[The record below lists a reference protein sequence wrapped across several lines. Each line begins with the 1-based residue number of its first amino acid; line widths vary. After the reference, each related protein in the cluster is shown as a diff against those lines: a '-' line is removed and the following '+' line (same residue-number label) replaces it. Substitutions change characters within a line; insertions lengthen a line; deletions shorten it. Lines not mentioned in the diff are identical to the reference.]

1 MSKRFKTNTL
11 YYIVKY
17 LKSYI
22 MNEPSD
28 EQLFVINQLK
38 TQKNVI
44 VDAIAGSGK
53 STTILSVAKAFIG
66 INILQMTYNSMLR
79 LEIKEKTK
87 VLQIENIEVH
97 TFHSLAK
104 KYYMLSAHTD
114 TAIRYIL
121 FNNTKPR
128 IDIPLFQLIVLDETQ
143 DMSFL
148 YFQFM
153 LKFSKDM
160 GSNFQLLILGDYKQG
175 LYEFKGAD
183 TRFLTMSDKIWELH
197 PQLINKEFVRCTLKM
212 SYRITKQMASF
223 VNHVMLGEERM
234 FSCKDGE
241 QVFYYRQSRRNTEI
255 FVIAQIKKLLGM
267 GAKPSDF
274 FVLCAS
280 VKGQNSYIRKMENAL
295 VENDIPC
302 HVPMLETENVDEKV
316 IEGKVVFSTFH
327 SVKGRQR
334 KYVFVV
340 GFDNSYY
347 FKAKNASKEICP
359 NTLYVGST
367 RATDSLYLLEK
378 NDFDTDRPLEFLKMN
393 HHEMKMQPY
402 ISFKG
407 TPQSL
412 FYERNLETE
421 QKTLVPRFNIT
432 PTSLITFVPE
442 NVIEEISPL
451 LDRIFI
457 RQTGE
462 PLETDEIELPTVF
475 KTRKGFY
482 EDVSDIN
489 GIAIPC
495 IYYHHIQKRWD
506 APNQEPNIL
515 KKMVENNMSDSK
527 DYEHKYLKEII
538 QNMPEKCTKIS
549 DYLYAS
555 NIYIATQE
563 RLYFKLK
570 QIEPDEYTWL
580 NRENV
585 IKCLKRIDTHVLTEC
600 RHKIPIFEKVLIDNT
615 MDKEHEDIDA
625 ILAPYFSAK
634 TVFRFSARVDLV
646 TENTL
651 WELKCTS
658 KITIDHLLQVV
669 IYAWLWK
676 ILVAD
681 DRNIRILNIKTGE
694 VLQLN
699 ATMDELTLIV
709 VALLQGK
716 YCPPVVK
723 TDEEFVRDC
732 RNMFS

>member
-1 MSKRFKTNTL
+1 
-11 YYIVKY
+11 
-17 LKSYI
+17 

-28 EQLFVINQLK
+28 EQLVVIKHLQ

-53 STTILSVAKAFIG
+53 STTILSVAKAFVG
-66 INILQMTYNSMLR
+66 IQILQMTYNSALR
-79 LEIKEKTK
+79 LEIKDTIGSLK
-87 VLQIENIEVH
+87 IENIEVH

-121 FNNTKPR
+121 FNNIKPR
-128 IDIPLFQLIVLDETQ
+128 ISIPTFKMIVLDETQ

-160 GSNFQLLILGDYKQG
+160 GTPFQLLILGDYKQG

-183 TRFLTMSDKIWELH
+183 TRFLTLGNQIWNLH
-197 PQLINKEFVRCTLKM
+197 PQLIHKEFVRCTLKM
-212 SYRITKQMASF
+212 SYRITRQMANF
-223 VNHVMLGEERM
+223 VNDAMLGETRM

-241 QVFYYRQSRRNTEI
+241 PVYYYRHSSRNAEY
-255 FVIAQIKKLLGM
+255 FVIAQIKKLLET

-280 VKGQNSYIRKMENAL
+280 VKGQNSYIRRMENAL
-295 VENDIPC
+295 VEHNIPC

-316 IEGKVVFSTFH
+316 IDGKVVFSTFH

-334 KYVFVV
+334 RYVFIV

-347 FKAKNASKEICP
+347 YKAKTASREICP
-359 NTLYVGST
+359 NTLYVGAT
-367 RATDSLYLLEK
+367 RATDCLYVLEK
-378 NDFDTDRPLEFLKMN
+378 NDFATDRPLEFLKMT
-393 HHEMKMQPY
+393 HHEMKTQPY

-407 TPQSL
+407 TPQSV
-412 FYERNLETE
+412 FYKKTPENE
-421 QKTLVPRFNIT
+421 QKQLIPRFNTT
-432 PTSLITFVPE
+432 PTNLITFIPE

-462 PLETDEIELPTVF
+462 PTEEDEIELPTVF
-475 KTRKGFY
+475 KTRNGFY

-495 IYYHHIQKRWD
+495 IYYHHIQKRWKTAD
-506 APNQEPNIL
+506 SSPNIL
-515 KKMVENNMSDSK
+515 KTMIENNMSDSK
-527 DYEHKYLKEII
+527 DKEHLYLKNII
-538 QNMPEKCTKIS
+538 QHMPETCVRIS
-549 DYLYAS
+549 DFLYAS

-580 NRENV
+580 TRENV
-585 IKCLKRIDTHVLTEC
+585 IKCIKRLDTHVLSDC
-600 RHKIPIFEKVLIDNT
+600 ARKIPVFEKVLIDYS

-625 ILAPYFSAK
+625 ILKPFFDK
-634 TVFRFSARVDLV
+634 ETIFRFSARLDLV
-646 TENTL
+646 SENTV

-669 IYAWLWK
+669 VYAWLWK

-681 DRNIRILNIKTGE
+681 ERRIRILNIKTGE
-694 VLQLN
+694 LLELC
-699 ATMDELTLIV
+699 ASLDELTFIV
-709 VALLQGK
+709 VALLKGK
-716 YCPPVVK
+716 YCDPIVK

-732 RNMFS
+732 QNMFV

>member
-1 MSKRFKTNTL
+1 
-11 YYIVKY
+11 
-17 LKSYI
+17 
-22 MNEPSD
+22 
-28 EQLFVINQLK
+28 
-38 TQKNVI
+38 
-44 VDAIAGSGK
+44 
-53 STTILSVAKAFIG
+53 
-66 INILQMTYNSMLR
+66 
-79 LEIKEKTK
+79 
-87 VLQIENIEVH
+87 
-97 TFHSLAK
+97 
-104 KYYMLSAHTD
+104 
-114 TAIRYIL
+114 
-121 FNNTKPR
+121 
-128 IDIPLFQLIVLDETQ
+128 
-143 DMSFL
+143 
-148 YFQFM
+148 
-153 LKFSKDM
+153 
-160 GSNFQLLILGDYKQG
+160 
-175 LYEFKGAD
+175 
-183 TRFLTMSDKIWELH
+183 
-197 PQLINKEFVRCTLKM
+197 
-212 SYRITKQMASF
+212 
-223 VNHVMLGEERM
+223 
-234 FSCKDGE
+234 
-241 QVFYYRQSRRNTEI
+241 
-255 FVIAQIKKLLGM
+255 
-267 GAKPSDF
+267 
-274 FVLCAS
+274 
-280 VKGQNSYIRKMENAL
+280 
-295 VENDIPC
+295 
-302 HVPMLETENVDEKV
+302 
-316 IEGKVVFSTFH
+316 VFSTFH

-334 KYVFVV
+334 KYVFIV

-378 NDFDTDRPLEFLKMN
+378 NDFDTDRPLEFLKMK

-421 QKTLVPRFNIT
+421 QKTLIPRFNIT

-451 LDRIFI
+451 LDRIFV

-475 KTRKGFY
+475 KTRQGFY

-495 IYYHHIQKRWD
+495 IYYHHIQKRWRTPD
-506 APNQEPNIL
+506 QEPNIL

-585 IKCLKRIDTHVLTEC
+585 IKCLKRLDTHVLTEC
-600 RHKIPIFEKVLIDNT
+600 KQKIPVFEKVLIDNT

-625 ILAPYFSAK
+625 ILAPHFNGG
-634 TVFRFSARVDLV
+634 TIFRFSARVDLV
-646 TENTL
+646 TEDTL

-681 DRNIRILNIKTGE
+681 YRNIRILNIKTGE
-694 VLQLN
+694 VLQLE

-709 VALLQGK
+709 VSLLQGK

-723 TDEEFVRDC
+723 TDEEFVQDC

>member
-1 MSKRFKTNTL
+1 
-11 YYIVKY
+11 
-17 LKSYI
+17 

-121 FNNTKPR
+121 FNNINPR
-128 IDIPLFQLIVLDETQ
+128 IEIPLFQLIVLDETQ

-153 LKFSKDM
+153 IKFSKDM
-160 GSNFQLLILGDYKQG
+160 GGNFQLLILGDYKQG

-255 FVIAQIKKLLGM
+255 FVIAQIKKLLGL

-280 VKGQNSYIRKMENAL
+280 VKGQNSNIRKMENAL
-295 VENDIPC
+295 VENGIPC

-334 KYVFVV
+334 KYVFIV

-421 QKTLVPRFNIT
+421 QKILVPRFNIT

-451 LDRIFI
+451 LDRIFV
-457 RQTGE
+457 RLSGE

-475 KTRKGFY
+475 KTRQGFY

-495 IYYHHIQKRWD
+495 IYYHHIQKRWKTTGC
-506 APNQEPNIL
+506 EPNIL

-527 DYEHKYLKEII
+527 DFEHKYLKDII

-580 NRENV
+580 TRENV
-585 IKCLKRIDTHVLTEC
+585 IKCLKRLDAHVLTEC
-600 RHKIPIFEKVLIDNT
+600 RHKIPIFEKVLIDYS

-625 ILAPYFSAK
+625 ILAPHFNNG
-634 TVFRFSARVDLV
+634 TIFRFSARVDLV

-658 KITIDHLLQVV
+658 KITIDNLLQVV

-694 VLQLN
+694 LLQLE

-716 YCPPVVK
+716 YCAPVVK
-723 TDEEFVRDC
+723 TDEEFVQDC
-732 RNMFS
+732 RNMFL

>member
-1 MSKRFKTNTL
+1 MD
-11 YYIVKY
+11 
-17 LKSYI
+17 
-22 MNEPSD
+22 EPSE
-28 EQLFVINQLK
+28 EQQIVIKHLQ

-53 STTILSVAKAFIG
+53 STTILSVAKAFVG
-66 INILQMTYNSMLR
+66 IQILQMTYNSALR
-79 LEIKEKTK
+79 LEIKDKIGSLK
-87 VLQIENIEVH
+87 IENIEVH

-104 KYYMLSAHTD
+104 KYYLLSAHTD

-121 FNNTKPR
+121 FNQIKPR
-128 IDIPLFQLIVLDETQ
+128 IQIPTFKMIVLDETQ

-153 LKFSKDM
+153 LKFSIDM
-160 GSNFQLLILGDYKQG
+160 GSCFQLLILGDYKQG

-183 TRFLTMSDKIWELH
+183 TRFLTLADQVWNLH
-197 PQLINKEFVRCTLKM
+197 PQLIHKEFVRCTLKM
-212 SYRITKQMASF
+212 SYRITRQMANF
-223 VNHVMLGEERM
+223 VNDVMLGETRM

-241 QVFYYRQSRRNTEI
+241 PVYYYRHSSRNAEY
-255 FVIAQIKKLLGM
+255 FVIAQIKKLLET
-267 GAKPSDF
+267 GAKPSEF

-295 VENDIPC
+295 VEHNIPC

-334 KYVFVV
+334 RYVFIV

-347 FKAKNASKEICP
+347 YKAKTASREICP
-359 NTLYVGST
+359 NTLYVGAT
-367 RATDSLYLLEK
+367 RATDCLYVLEK
-378 NDFDTDRPLEFLKMN
+378 NDFATDRPLEFLKMT
-393 HHEMKMQPY
+393 HHEMRMHPY

-407 TPQSL
+407 TPQSV
-412 FYERNLETE
+412 FYKKTAENE
-421 QKTLVPRFNIT
+421 QKQLIPRFNIT
-432 PTSLITFVPE
+432 PTNLITFIPE
-442 NVIEEISPL
+442 YVIEEISPL

-462 PLETDEIELPTVF
+462 PTEEDEIELPTVF
-475 KTRKGFY
+475 KTRNGFY

-495 IYYHHIQKRWD
+495 IYYHHIQKRWKTTD
-506 APNQEPNIL
+506 SSPNIL
-515 KKMVENNMSDSK
+515 KTMIENNMSDSK
-527 DYEHKYLKEII
+527 DKEHLYLKDII
-538 QNMPEKCTKIS
+538 QHMPETCVCIS

-570 QIEPDEYTWL
+570 QIEPDEYIWL
-580 NRENV
+580 ARDNV
-585 IKCLKRIDTHVLTEC
+585 IKCIKRLDTHVLADCT
-600 RHKIPIFEKVLIDNT
+600 RKIPVFEKVLIDYS

-625 ILAPYFSAK
+625 ILNPFFDK
-634 TVFRFSARVDLV
+634 ETIFRFSARLDLV
-646 TENTL
+646 SENTV

-669 IYAWLWK
+669 VYAWLWK

-681 DRNIRILNIKTGE
+681 DRRIRILNIKTGE
-694 VLQLN
+694 LLELS
-699 ATMDELTLIV
+699 ASLDELTLIV
-709 VALLQGK
+709 VALLKGK
-716 YCPPVVK
+716 YCDPVVK
-723 TDEEFVRDC
+723 TDAEFVQDC
-732 RNMFS
+732 QNMFSQNHSI

>member
-1 MSKRFKTNTL
+1 
-11 YYIVKY
+11 
-17 LKSYI
+17 

-38 TQKNVI
+38 TQKNVV

-121 FNNTKPR
+121 FNNIKPR
-128 IDIPLFQLIVLDETQ
+128 IEIPIFQLIVLDETQ

-160 GSNFQLLILGDYKQG
+160 GGNFQLLILGDYKQG

-183 TRFLTMSDKIWELH
+183 TRFLTMGDQIWELH
-197 PQLINKEFVRCTLKM
+197 PQLISKDFVRCTLKM

-223 VNHVMLGEERM
+223 VNNVMLGEERM

-359 NTLYVGST
+359 NTLYVGTT

-451 LDRIFI
+451 LDRIFV
-457 RQTGE
+457 RLSGE

-475 KTRKGFY
+475 KTRQGFY

-495 IYYHHIQKRWD
+495 IYYHHIQKKWKT
-506 APNQEPNIL
+506 PGQEPNIL

-527 DYEHKYLKEII
+527 DYEHIYLKEII
-538 QNMPEKCTKIS
+538 QNMPEKCVKIS
-549 DYLYAS
+549 DYLYES

-580 NRENV
+580 TKENV
-585 IKCLKRIDTHVLTEC
+585 IKCLKRLDAHVLTEC
-600 RHKIPIFEKVLIDNT
+600 RHKIPIFEKVLIDYS

-625 ILAPYFSAK
+625 ILAPHFNNK
-634 TVFRFSARVDLV
+634 TIFRFSARVDLV

-676 ILVAD
+676 ILIAD

-694 VLQLN
+694 LLQLE

-709 VALLQGK
+709 VDLLQGK
-716 YCPPVVK
+716 YCPPVIK
-723 TDEEFVRDC
+723 TDEEFIQDC
-732 RNMFS
+732 RNMFT

>member
-1 MSKRFKTNTL
+1 
-11 YYIVKY
+11 
-17 LKSYI
+17 

-28 EQLFVINQLK
+28 EQLYVINQLK

-121 FNNTKPR
+121 FNNIKPR

-160 GSNFQLLILGDYKQG
+160 GGNFQLLILGDYKQG

-241 QVFYYRQSRRNTEI
+241 PVYYYRQARIYAEK
-255 FVIAQIKKLLGM
+255 FVIAQIKKLLEM

-280 VKGQNSYIRKMENAL
+280 VKGQNSHIRKMENAL
-295 VENDIPC
+295 VENNIPC

-334 KYVFVV
+334 KYVFIV

-402 ISFKG
+402 IVFKG

-412 FYERNLETE
+412 FYERNLEKE
-421 QKTLVPRFNIT
+421 QKTLIPRFNIT

-451 LDRIFI
+451 LDRIFV
-457 RQTGE
+457 RLSGE
-462 PLETDEIELPTVF
+462 PVETDEIELPTVF
-475 KTRKGFY
+475 KTRQGFY

-495 IYYHHIQKRWD
+495 IYYHHIQKRWKT
-506 APNQEPNIL
+506 PIQEPNIL

-527 DYEHKYLKEII
+527 DREHQYLKDII
-538 QNMPEKCTKIS
+538 QNMPETCTKIS

-585 IKCLKRIDTHVLTEC
+585 IKCLKRLDTHILPEC
-600 RHKIPIFEKVLIDNT
+600 RHKIPVFEKVLIDNT
-615 MDKEHEDIDA
+615 MDKEHEHIDA
-625 ILAPYFSAK
+625 VLLPYFNGK

-669 IYAWLWK
+669 VYAWLWK

-694 VLQLN
+694 ILQLE

-723 TDEEFVRDC
+723 TDEEFVQDC

>member
-1 MSKRFKTNTL
+1 
-11 YYIVKY
+11 
-17 LKSYI
+17 
-22 MNEPSD
+22 
-28 EQLFVINQLK
+28 
-38 TQKNVI
+38 
-44 VDAIAGSGK
+44 
-53 STTILSVAKAFIG
+53 
-66 INILQMTYNSMLR
+66 
-79 LEIKEKTK
+79 
-87 VLQIENIEVH
+87 
-97 TFHSLAK
+97 
-104 KYYMLSAHTD
+104 MLSAHTD

-121 FNNTKPR
+121 FNNIKPR
-128 IDIPLFQLIVLDETQ
+128 IEIPIFQLIVLDETQ

-148 YFQFM
+148 YYQFM

-160 GSNFQLLILGDYKQG
+160 GTNFQLLILGDYKQG

-183 TRFLTMSDKIWELH
+183 TRFLTMADQIWELH

-223 VNHVMLGEERM
+223 INQVMLGEERM

-334 KYVFVV
+334 KYVFIV

-359 NTLYVGST
+359 NTLYVGTS

-393 HHEMKMQPY
+393 HHQMKMQPY

-421 QKTLVPRFNIT
+421 QKTLIPRFNIT

-451 LDRIFI
+451 LDRIFV
-457 RQTGE
+457 RLSGE

-475 KTRKGFY
+475 KTRQGFY

-495 IYYHHIQKRWD
+495 IYYHHIQKKWRTPD
-506 APNQEPNIL
+506 QEPNIL

-580 NRENV
+580 SKENV
-585 IKCLKRIDTHVLTEC
+585 IKCLKRLDTHVLTEC
-600 RHKIPIFEKVLIDNT
+600 KQKIPVFEKVLIDNT
-615 MDKEHEDIDA
+615 MDKEHEDIDS
-625 ILAPYFSAK
+625 ILAPHFPNG
-634 TVFRFSARVDLV
+634 TIFRFSARVDLV

-694 VLQLN
+694 LLQLE

-723 TDEEFVRDC
+723 TDEEFVQDC

>member
-1 MSKRFKTNTL
+1 
-11 YYIVKY
+11 
-17 LKSYI
+17 

-66 INILQMTYNSMLR
+66 CNILQMTYNSMLR

-87 VLQIENIEVH
+87 VLSIENIEVH

-104 KYYMLSAHTD
+104 KYYLLSAHTD

-121 FNNTKPR
+121 FNNIKPR
-128 IDIPLFQLIVLDETQ
+128 IAIPLFQLIVLDETQ

-148 YFQFM
+148 YFQLM

-160 GSNFQLLILGDYKQG
+160 GGNFQLLILGDYKQG

-183 TRFLTMSDKIWELH
+183 TRFLTMSDKIWQPH
-197 PQLINKEFVRCTLKM
+197 PQLISKDFVRCTLKM

-223 VNHVMLGEERM
+223 VNNVMLGEERM

-241 QVFYYRQSRRNTEI
+241 KVFYYRQTRRNTEI
-255 FVIAQIKKLLGM
+255 FVIAQIKKLLET

-280 VKGQNSYIRKMENAL
+280 VKGHNSYIRKMENAL

-316 IEGKVVFSTFH
+316 IDGKVVFSTFH

-334 KYVFVV
+334 KYVFIV

-347 FKAKNASKEICP
+347 YKAKNASREICP
-359 NTLYVGST
+359 NTLYVGAT

-378 NDFDTDRPLEFLKMN
+378 NDFDVDRPLEFLKMN

-412 FYERNLETE
+412 FYERNFEKEIKSPMKL
-421 QKTLVPRFNIT
+421 FNIT

-451 LDRIFI
+451 LDRIFV
-457 RQTGE
+457 RLSGE
-462 PLETDEIELPTVF
+462 LNEVDEIELPAVF
-475 KTRKGFY
+475 KTRQGFY

-495 IYYHHIQKRWD
+495 IYYHHIQKRWKSL
-506 APNQEPNIL
+506 NREPNIL
-515 KKMVENNMSDSK
+515 KKMIINNMSDSK
-527 DYEHKYLKEII
+527 DYEHKYLKDII

-570 QIEPDEYTWL
+570 QIQHDEYTWL

-585 IKCLKRIDTHVLTEC
+585 IKCLNRLDNHIIPEC
-600 RHKIPIFEKVLIDNT
+600 NKKIPIFEKTLIDYS
-615 MDKEHEDIDA
+615 MEKEHEDIDS
-625 ILAPYFSAK
+625 ILAPHFNDG

-646 TENTL
+646 TEKTL

-681 DRNIRILNIKTGE
+681 DRNIRILNVKTGE
-694 VLQLN
+694 LLQLE
-699 ATMDELTLIV
+699 ATMEELTLIV
-709 VALLQGK
+709 ISLLKGK
-716 YCPPVVK
+716 YCEPVVK
-723 TDEEFVRDC
+723 TDEEFISDC
-732 RNMFS
+732 CDLFKPAKI

>member
-1 MSKRFKTNTL
+1 
-11 YYIVKY
+11 
-17 LKSYI
+17 
-22 MNEPSD
+22 
-28 EQLFVINQLK
+28 LK

-148 YFQFM
+148 YYQFM

-160 GSNFQLLILGDYKQG
+160 GGNFQLLILGDYKQG

-183 TRFLTMSDKIWELH
+183 TRFLTMGDQIWELH
-197 PQLINKEFVRCTLKM
+197 PQLINNEFVRCTLKM

-223 VNHVMLGEERM
+223 VNNVMLGEERM

-334 KYVFVV
+334 KYVFIV

-495 IYYHHIQKRWD
+495 IYYHHIQKRWKN
-506 APNQEPNIL
+506 AGHEPNIL

-585 IKCLKRIDTHVLTEC
+585 IKCLKRLDTHVLTEC
-600 RHKIPIFEKVLIDNT
+600 RNKIPVFEKTLIDNT

-625 ILAPYFSAK
+625 ILAPYFNGQ
-634 TVFRFSARVDLV
+634 TIFRFSARVDLV

-681 DRNIRILNIKTGE
+681 DRNVRILNIKTGE

-723 TDEEFVRDC
+723 TDEEFVQDC

>member
-1 MSKRFKTNTL
+1 
-11 YYIVKY
+11 
-17 LKSYI
+17 

-160 GSNFQLLILGDYKQG
+160 GGNFQLLILGDYKQG

-183 TRFLTMSDKIWELH
+183 TRFLTMGDQIWELH

-223 VNHVMLGEERM
+223 VNNVMLGEERM
-234 FSCKDGE
+234 FSCKNGE

-334 KYVFVV
+334 KYVFIV

-402 ISFKG
+402 IAFKG

-421 QKTLVPRFNIT
+421 QKTLITRFNIT

-451 LDRIFI
+451 LDRIFV

-475 KTRKGFY
+475 KTRQGFY

-495 IYYHHIQKRWD
+495 IYYHHIQKRWNN
-506 APNQEPNIL
+506 AGNEPNIL

-527 DYEHKYLKEII
+527 DHEHKYLKEII

-580 NRENV
+580 TRENV
-585 IKCLKRIDTHVLTEC
+585 IKCLKRLDTHVLPEC

-615 MDKEHEDIDA
+615 MDKEHADIDS
-625 ILAPYFSAK
+625 ILAPYFNSQ
-634 TVFRFSARVDLV
+634 TIFRFSARVDLV
-646 TENTL
+646 SENTL

-658 KITIDHLLQVV
+658 KITIEHLLQVV

-681 DRNIRILNIKTGE
+681 DRNVRILNIKTGE
-694 VLQLN
+694 LLQLN
-699 ATMDELTLIV
+699 ATMEELTLIV
-709 VALLQGK
+709 VSLLQGK
-716 YCPPVVK
+716 YCPPVIK
-723 TDEEFVRDC
+723 TDEEFVQDC
-732 RNMFS
+732 CNMFS

>member
-1 MSKRFKTNTL
+1 MD
-11 YYIVKY
+11 
-17 LKSYI
+17 
-22 MNEPSD
+22 EPSE
-28 EQLFVINQLK
+28 EQQIVIKHLQ

-53 STTILSVAKAFIG
+53 STTILSVAKAFVG
-66 INILQMTYNSMLR
+66 IQILQMTYNSALR
-79 LEIKEKTK
+79 LEIKDKIGSLK
-87 VLQIENIEVH
+87 IENIEVH

-104 KYYMLSAHTD
+104 KYYLLSAHTD

-121 FNNTKPR
+121 FNQIKPR
-128 IDIPLFQLIVLDETQ
+128 IQIPTFKMIVLDETQ

-153 LKFSKDM
+153 LKFSIDM
-160 GSNFQLLILGDYKQG
+160 GSCFQLLILGDYKQG

-183 TRFLTMSDKIWELH
+183 TRFLTLADQVWNLH
-197 PQLINKEFVRCTLKM
+197 PQLIHKEFVRCTLKM
-212 SYRITKQMASF
+212 SYRITRQMANF
-223 VNHVMLGEERM
+223 VNDVMLGETRM

-241 QVFYYRQSRRNTEI
+241 PVYYYRHSSRNAEY
-255 FVIAQIKKLLGM
+255 FVIAQIKKLLET

-295 VENDIPC
+295 VEHNIPC

-334 KYVFVV
+334 RYVFIV

-347 FKAKNASKEICP
+347 YKAKTASREICP
-359 NTLYVGST
+359 NTLYVGAT
-367 RATDSLYLLEK
+367 RATDCLYVLEK
-378 NDFDTDRPLEFLKMN
+378 NDFATDRPLEFLKMT
-393 HHEMKMQPY
+393 HHEMRMHPY

-407 TPQSL
+407 TPQSV
-412 FYERNLETE
+412 FYKKTAENE
-421 QKTLVPRFNIT
+421 QKQLIPRFNIT
-432 PTSLITFVPE
+432 PTNLITFIPE
-442 NVIEEISPL
+442 YVIEEISPL

-462 PLETDEIELPTVF
+462 PTEEDEIELPTVF
-475 KTRKGFY
+475 KTRNGFY

-495 IYYHHIQKRWD
+495 IYYHHIQKRWKTTD
-506 APNQEPNIL
+506 SSPNIL
-515 KKMVENNMSDSK
+515 KTMIENNMSDSK
-527 DYEHKYLKEII
+527 DKEHLYLKDII
-538 QNMPEKCTKIS
+538 QHMPETCIRIS

-580 NRENV
+580 ARDNV
-585 IKCLKRIDTHVLTEC
+585 IKCIKRLDTHVLADCT
-600 RHKIPIFEKVLIDNT
+600 RKIPVFEKVLIDYS

-625 ILAPYFSAK
+625 ILNPFFDK
-634 TVFRFSARVDLV
+634 ETIFRFSARLDLV
-646 TENTL
+646 SENTV

-669 IYAWLWK
+669 VYAWLWK

-681 DRNIRILNIKTGE
+681 DRRIRILNIKTGE
-694 VLQLN
+694 LLELS
-699 ATMDELTLIV
+699 ASLDELTLIV
-709 VALLQGK
+709 VALLKGK
-716 YCPPVVK
+716 YCDPVVK
-723 TDEEFVRDC
+723 TDAEFVQDC
-732 RNMFS
+732 QNMFSQNHSI

>member
-1 MSKRFKTNTL
+1 
-11 YYIVKY
+11 
-17 LKSYI
+17 

-28 EQLFVINQLK
+28 EQLSVINQLK
-38 TQKNVI
+38 TNKNVI

-121 FNNTKPR
+121 FNNTTPR

-160 GSNFQLLILGDYKQG
+160 GGNFQLLILGDYKQG

-183 TRFLTMSDKIWELH
+183 TRFLTMGDQIWELH
-197 PQLINKEFVRCTLKM
+197 PQLVDKEFARCTLKM

-223 VNHVMLGEERM
+223 VNNVMLGEERM
-234 FSCKDGE
+234 SSCKDGE

-334 KYVFVV
+334 KYVFIV

-378 NDFDTDRPLEFLKMN
+378 NDFDTDRPLEFLKMK

-412 FYERNLETE
+412 FYERNVETE
-421 QKTLVPRFNIT
+421 QKTLIPRFNIT

-475 KTRKGFY
+475 KTRQGFY

-495 IYYHHIQKRWD
+495 IYYHHIQKRWKT
-506 APNQEPNIL
+506 PGQEPNIL

-580 NRENV
+580 NRDKV
-585 IKCLKRIDTHVLTEC
+585 IKCLKRLDTHVLNEC
-600 RHKIPIFEKVLIDNT
+600 RHKIPIFEKVLINNT
-615 MDKEHEDIDA
+615 MDKEHEGIDA
-625 ILAPYFSAK
+625 ILAPYFNGK

-699 ATMDELTLIV
+699 ATMEELTLIV
-709 VALLQGK
+709 VSLLQGK

-723 TDEEFVRDC
+723 TDEAFVQDC

>member
-1 MSKRFKTNTL
+1 
-11 YYIVKY
+11 
-17 LKSYI
+17 

-66 INILQMTYNSMLR
+66 LNILQMTYNSMLR

-121 FNNTKPR
+121 FNNIKPR
-128 IDIPLFQLIVLDETQ
+128 IEIPIFQLIVLDETQ

-148 YFQFM
+148 YYQFM

-160 GSNFQLLILGDYKQG
+160 GTNFQLLILGDYKQG

-183 TRFLTMSDKIWELH
+183 TRFLTMADQIWELH

-223 VNHVMLGEERM
+223 INQVMLGEERM

-334 KYVFVV
+334 KYVFIV

-359 NTLYVGST
+359 NTLYVGTS

-393 HHEMKMQPY
+393 HHQMKMQPY

-421 QKTLVPRFNIT
+421 QKTLIPRFNIT

-451 LDRIFI
+451 LDRIFV
-457 RQTGE
+457 RLSGE

-475 KTRKGFY
+475 KTRQGFY

-495 IYYHHIQKRWD
+495 IYYHHIQKKWRTPD
-506 APNQEPNIL
+506 QEPNIL

-580 NRENV
+580 SKENV
-585 IKCLKRIDTHVLTEC
+585 IKCLKRLDTHVLTEC
-600 RHKIPIFEKVLIDNT
+600 KQKIPVFEKVLIDNT
-615 MDKEHEDIDA
+615 MDKEHEDIDS
-625 ILAPYFSAK
+625 ILAPHFPNG
-634 TVFRFSARVDLV
+634 TIFRFSARVDLV

-694 VLQLN
+694 LLQLE

-723 TDEEFVRDC
+723 TDEEFVQDC

>member
-1 MSKRFKTNTL
+1 
-11 YYIVKY
+11 
-17 LKSYI
+17 

-28 EQLFVINQLK
+28 EQQHIIDLLK
-38 TQKNVI
+38 TKKNVI

-66 INILQMTYNSMLR
+66 VSILQMTYNSMLR
-79 LEIKEKTK
+79 LEIKDKIK

-121 FNNTKPR
+121 FNNLKPR
-128 IDIPLFQLIVLDETQ
+128 INIPLFQLIVLDETQ

-153 LKFSKDM
+153 VKFSKDM

-183 TRFLTMSDKIWELH
+183 TRFLTMGDKIWEMH
-197 PQLINKEFVRCTLKM
+197 DQLISKEFIRCTLKM
-212 SYRITKQMASF
+212 SYRITRQMSSF
-223 VNHVMLGEERM
+223 VNDVMLGETRM

-241 QVFYYRQSRRNTEI
+241 PVYYYRQSRRSTEF
-255 FVIAQIKKLLGM
+255 FVIAQIKKLLEK

-302 HVPMLETENVDEKV
+302 HVPMLETDNVDEKV

-347 FKAKNASKEICP
+347 FKAKNASREICP
-359 NTLYVGST
+359 NTLYVGTT
-367 RATDSLYLLEK
+367 RATDCLYVLEK
-378 NDFDTDRPLEFLKMN
+378 NDYDTDRPLEFLKMN
-393 HHEMKMQPY
+393 HHEMKMKPY

-407 TPQSL
+407 MPQSL
-412 FYERNLETE
+412 FYQRNIETDKKE
-421 QKTLVPRFNIT
+421 LVTRFNVT
-432 PTSLITFVPE
+432 PTNLITFVPE

-457 RQTGE
+457 RLSGE
-462 PLETDEIELPTVF
+462 LNEPDEIDLPTVF
-475 KTRKGFY
+475 KTRKGFH

-489 GIAIPC
+489 GIAIPF
-495 IYYHHIQKRWD
+495 IYYHHIQKRWKN
-506 APNQEPNIL
+506 AIFEQNIL
-515 KKMVENNMSDSK
+515 KQMIENNMSDSK
-527 DYEHKYLKEII
+527 DYEHKYLKDVI
-538 QNMPEKCTKIS
+538 QNMPDKCEKIS

-555 NIYIATQE
+555 NIYIATNE
-563 RLYFKLK
+563 RLYFKVK
-570 QIEPDEYTWL
+570 QIESDEYNWIT
-580 NRENV
+580 RENM
-585 IKCLKRIDTHVLTEC
+585 IRCLKRLDSHILPEC
-600 RHKIPIFEKVLIDNT
+600 RKKIPIFEQVLIDCS
-615 MDKEHEDIDA
+615 MEKEHEDIDELLKPHFETT
-625 ILAPYFSAK
+625 I
-634 TVFRFSARVDLV
+634 FRFSARIDLV
-646 TENTL
+646 TESTL

-658 KITIDHLLQVV
+658 KITIEHQLQVV

-676 ILVAD
+676 ILVND
-681 DRNIRILNIKTGE
+681 QRNFRILNIKTGE

-699 ATMDELTLIV
+699 ATTEELSLIV
-709 VALLQGK
+709 IALLKGK
-716 YCPPVVK
+716 YCDPVVK
-723 TDEEFVRDC
+723 TDEEFVSDC
-732 RNMFS
+732 RNMFL

>member
-1 MSKRFKTNTL
+1 
-11 YYIVKY
+11 
-17 LKSYI
+17 
-22 MNEPSD
+22 MNEPSE
-28 EQLFVINQLK
+28 EQQVVINHLK

-53 STTILSVAKAFIG
+53 STTILSVAKAFVG
-66 INILQMTYNSMLR
+66 ISILQMTYNSALR
-79 LEIKEKTK
+79 LEIKDKISSLK
-87 VLQIENIEVH
+87 IENIEVH

-104 KYYMLSAHTD
+104 KYYLLSAHTD

-121 FNNTKPR
+121 FHNTKPR
-128 IDIPLFQLIVLDETQ
+128 ISIPTFKMIVLDETQ

-153 LKFSKDM
+153 LKFSIDM
-160 GSNFQLLILGDYKQG
+160 GSTFQLLILGDYKQG

-183 TRFLTMSDKIWELH
+183 TRFLTLGDQVWNLH
-197 PQLINKEFVRCTLKM
+197 PQLSNKEFVRCTLRM
-212 SYRITKQMASF
+212 SYRITRQMANF
-223 VNHVMLGEERM
+223 VNDIMLGEQRM

-241 QVFYYRQSRRNTEI
+241 QVYYYRNTSRNTEY
-255 FVIAQIKKLLGM
+255 FVIAQIKKLLET
-267 GAKPSDF
+267 GAKPSEF

-280 VKGQNSYIRKMENAL
+280 VKGQNSYIRKMENSL
-295 VENDIPC
+295 VENNIPC
-302 HVPMLETENVDEKV
+302 HVPMLETENIDEKV

-334 KYVFVV
+334 KYVFIV

-347 FKAKNASKEICP
+347 YKAKTAAREICP
-359 NTLYVGST
+359 NTLYVGAT
-367 RATDSLYLLEK
+367 RATDCLYVLEK
-378 NDFDTDRPLEFLKMN
+378 NDFATERPLEFLKMN

-402 ISFKG
+402 VSFKG
-407 TPQSL
+407 MPQSV
-412 FYERNLETE
+412 FYKKTPENE
-421 QKTLVPRFNIT
+421 QKQLIPRFNVT
-432 PTSLITFVPE
+432 PSNLITFIPE
-442 NVIEEISPL
+442 NVIEEISPI

-462 PLETDEIELPTVF
+462 PTQEDEIELPTVF
-475 KTRKGFY
+475 KTRNGFY

-495 IYYHHIQKRWD
+495 IYYHHIQKRWKNTD
-506 APNQEPNIL
+506 SSPNIL
-515 KKMVENNMSDSK
+515 KTMIENNMSDSK
-527 DYEHKYLKEII
+527 DKEHLYLKDII
-538 QNMPEKCTKIS
+538 QNMPETCVRIS

-580 NRENV
+580 ARETV
-585 IKCLKRIDTHVLTEC
+585 IKCIKRMDTHVLGDCT
-600 RHKIPIFEKVLIDNT
+600 RKIPVFEKVLIDYS
-615 MDKEHEDIDA
+615 MDREHEEIDDILKPFFDKETI
-625 ILAPYFSAK
+625 
-634 TVFRFSARVDLV
+634 FRFSARLDLV
-646 TENTL
+646 TENTM

-669 IYAWLWK
+669 VYAWLWK

-681 DRNIRILNIKTGE
+681 DRHIRILNIKTGE
-694 VLQLN
+694 LLELC
-699 ATMDELTLIV
+699 ASLDELTFIV
-709 VALLQGK
+709 VSLLKGK
-716 YCPPVVK
+716 YCDPIVK

-732 RNMFS
+732 QNMFV

>member
-1 MSKRFKTNTL
+1 
-11 YYIVKY
+11 
-17 LKSYI
+17 
-22 MNEPSD
+22 
-28 EQLFVINQLK
+28 
-38 TQKNVI
+38 
-44 VDAIAGSGK
+44 
-53 STTILSVAKAFIG
+53 
-66 INILQMTYNSMLR
+66 
-79 LEIKEKTK
+79 
-87 VLQIENIEVH
+87 
-97 TFHSLAK
+97 
-104 KYYMLSAHTD
+104 MLSAHTD

-121 FNNTKPR
+121 FNNIKPR

-160 GSNFQLLILGDYKQG
+160 GENFQLLILGDYKQG

-183 TRFLTMSDKIWELH
+183 TRFLTMADQIWELH

-241 QVFYYRQSRRNTEI
+241 QVFYYRQSRRNTEK

-334 KYVFVV
+334 KYVFIV

-402 ISFKG
+402 IAFKG

-412 FYERNLETE
+412 FYERNLEME
-421 QKTLVPRFNIT
+421 QKTLIPRFNIT

-451 LDRIFI
+451 LDRIFV
-457 RQTGE
+457 RLSGE
-462 PLETDEIELPTVF
+462 PTESDEIELPTVF
-475 KTRKGFY
+475 KTRQGFY

-495 IYYHHIQKRWD
+495 IYYHHIQKRWKMPD
-506 APNQEPNIL
+506 QEPNIL
-515 KKMVENNMSDSK
+515 KKMVKNNMSDSK
-527 DYEHKYLKEII
+527 DHEHLYLKDII

-580 NRENV
+580 SRENV
-585 IKCLKRIDTHVLTEC
+585 IKCLKRLDTHVLTEC

-625 ILAPYFSAK
+625 ILANYFNGKSI
-634 TVFRFSARVDLV
+634 FRFSARVDLV

-709 VALLQGK
+709 VSLLQGK

-723 TDEEFVRDC
+723 TDEEFVQDC

>member
-1 MSKRFKTNTL
+1 
-11 YYIVKY
+11 
-17 LKSYI
+17 

-160 GSNFQLLILGDYKQG
+160 GGNFQLLILGDYKQG

-212 SYRITKQMASF
+212 SYRITKHMASF

-527 DYEHKYLKEII
+527 DYEHKYLKDII

-585 IKCLKRIDTHVLTEC
+585 IKCLKRLDTHVLTEC

-615 MDKEHEDIDA
+615 MDKEHADIDA

-634 TVFRFSARVDLV
+634 TIFRFSARVDLV
-646 TENTL
+646 TEHTL

-723 TDEEFVRDC
+723 TDEEFVQDC

>member
-1 MSKRFKTNTL
+1 
-11 YYIVKY
+11 
-17 LKSYI
+17 

-28 EQLFVINQLK
+28 EQLVVIKHLQ

-53 STTILSVAKAFIG
+53 STTILSVAKAFVG
-66 INILQMTYNSMLR
+66 IQILQMTYNSALR
-79 LEIKEKTK
+79 LEIKDTIGSLK
-87 VLQIENIEVH
+87 IENIEVH

-121 FNNTKPR
+121 FNNIKPR
-128 IDIPLFQLIVLDETQ
+128 ISIPTFKMIVLDETQ

-160 GSNFQLLILGDYKQG
+160 GTPFQLLILGDYKQG

-183 TRFLTMSDKIWELH
+183 TRFLTLGDRVWELH
-197 PQLINKEFVRCTLKM
+197 PQLIHKEFVRCTLKM
-212 SYRITKQMASF
+212 SYRITRQMANF
-223 VNHVMLGEERM
+223 VNDAMLGETRM

-241 QVFYYRQSRRNTEI
+241 PVYYYRHSSRNAEY
-255 FVIAQIKKLLGM
+255 FVIAQIKKLLET

-280 VKGQNSYIRKMENAL
+280 VKGQNSYIRRMENAL
-295 VENDIPC
+295 VEHNIPC

-316 IEGKVVFSTFH
+316 IDGKVVFSTFH

-334 KYVFVV
+334 RYVFIV

-347 FKAKNASKEICP
+347 YKAKTASREICP
-359 NTLYVGST
+359 NTLYVGAT
-367 RATDSLYLLEK
+367 RATDCLYVLEK
-378 NDFDTDRPLEFLKMN
+378 NDFATDRPLEFLKMT
-393 HHEMKMQPY
+393 HHEMKTQPY

-407 TPQSL
+407 TPQSV
-412 FYERNLETE
+412 FYKKTPENE
-421 QKTLVPRFNIT
+421 QKQLIPRFNTT
-432 PTSLITFVPE
+432 PTNLITFIPE

-451 LDRIFI
+451 LDRIFM

-462 PLETDEIELPTVF
+462 PTEEDEIELPTVF
-475 KTRKGFY
+475 KTRNGFY

-495 IYYHHIQKRWD
+495 IYYHHIQKRWKTAD
-506 APNQEPNIL
+506 SSPNIL
-515 KKMVENNMSDSK
+515 KTMIENNMSDSK
-527 DYEHKYLKEII
+527 DKEHLYLKNII
-538 QNMPEKCTKIS
+538 QHMPETCVRIS
-549 DYLYAS
+549 DFLYAS

-580 NRENV
+580 TRENV
-585 IKCLKRIDTHVLTEC
+585 IKCIKRLDTHVLSDC
-600 RHKIPIFEKVLIDNT
+600 ARKIPVFEKVLIDYS

-625 ILAPYFSAK
+625 ILKPFFDK
-634 TVFRFSARVDLV
+634 ETIFRFSARLDLV
-646 TENTL
+646 SENTV

-669 IYAWLWK
+669 VYAWLWK

-681 DRNIRILNIKTGE
+681 ERRIRILNIKTGE
-694 VLQLN
+694 LLELC
-699 ATMDELTLIV
+699 ASLDELTFIV
-709 VALLQGK
+709 VALLKGK
-716 YCPPVVK
+716 YCDPIVK

-732 RNMFS
+732 QNMFV

>member
-1 MSKRFKTNTL
+1 
-11 YYIVKY
+11 
-17 LKSYI
+17 

-28 EQLFVINQLK
+28 EQLFVLNQLK

-121 FNNTKPR
+121 FNNIKPR

-153 LKFSKDM
+153 IKFSKDM
-160 GSNFQLLILGDYKQG
+160 GGNFQLLILGDYKQG

-197 PQLINKEFVRCTLKM
+197 PQLVCKEFVRCTLKM

-241 QVFYYRQSRRNTEI
+241 QVFYYRQGRRNTEI

-334 KYVFVV
+334 KYVFIV

-347 FKAKNASKEICP
+347 YKAKNASKEICP
-359 NTLYVGST
+359 NTLYVGAT

-378 NDFDTDRPLEFLKMN
+378 NEFDTDRPLEFLKMN

-412 FYERNLETE
+412 FYERNLEAE
-421 QKTLVPRFNIT
+421 QETLVPRFNIT

-451 LDRIFI
+451 LDRIFV
-457 RQTGE
+457 RLSGE
-462 PLETDEIELPTVF
+462 PVETDEIELPTVF
-475 KTRKGFY
+475 KTRQGFY

-495 IYYHHIQKRWD
+495 IYYHHIQKKWK
-506 APNQEPNIL
+506 NTGHEPNIL
-515 KKMVENNMSDSK
+515 KKMVENNMSNSK
-527 DYEHKYLKEII
+527 EYEHKYLKEII

-570 QIEPDEYTWL
+570 QIESDEYTWL

-585 IKCLKRIDTHVLTEC
+585 IKCLKRLDTHVLGEC
-600 RHKIPIFEKVLIDNT
+600 KQKIPIFEKVLIDYF
-615 MDKEHEDIDA
+615 MEKEHEDIDA
-625 ILAPYFSAK
+625 ILAPHFANK
-634 TVFRFSARVDLV
+634 TIFRFSARVDLV

-681 DRNIRILNIKTGE
+681 ERNIRILNIKTGE
-694 VLQLN
+694 LLQLE

-716 YCPPVVK
+716 YCAPVVK
-723 TDEEFVRDC
+723 TDEEFVQDC
-732 RNMFS
+732 RNMFAS

>member
-1 MSKRFKTNTL
+1 
-11 YYIVKY
+11 
-17 LKSYI
+17 

-515 KKMVENNMSDSK
+515 KKMVDNNMSDSK

-585 IKCLKRIDTHVLTEC
+585 IKCLKRLDTHVLTEC
-600 RHKIPIFEKVLIDNT
+600 RHKIPVFEKVLIDNT
-615 MDKEHEDIDA
+615 MEKEHEDIDA
-625 ILAPYFSAK
+625 ILAPYFNGK

-723 TDEEFVRDC
+723 TDDEFVQDC

>member
-1 MSKRFKTNTL
+1 
-11 YYIVKY
+11 
-17 LKSYI
+17 

-38 TQKNVI
+38 NNKNVI

-66 INILQMTYNSMLR
+66 CNILQMTYNSMLR

-104 KYYMLSAHTD
+104 KYYLLSAHTD

-121 FNNTKPR
+121 FNQIKPR
-128 IDIPLFQLIVLDETQ
+128 ISIPIFKLIVLDETQ

-148 YFQFM
+148 YYQLM
-153 LKFSKDM
+153 IKFSKDM

-183 TRFLTMSDKIWELH
+183 TRFLTMADQIWNIH
-197 PQLINKEFVRCTLKM
+197 PQLSNKEFVRCNLKM
-212 SYRITKQMASF
+212 SYRITKQMAHF
-223 VNHVMLGEERM
+223 VNNVMLGEQRM
-234 FSCKDGE
+234 YSCKDGE
-241 QVFYYRQSRRNTEI
+241 PVYYYRQSRRNTEI
-255 FVIAQIKKLLGM
+255 FVIAQIKKLLEM

-280 VKGQNSYIRKMENAL
+280 VKGHNSYIRKMENAL

-334 KYVFVV
+334 KYVFIV

-359 NTLYVGST
+359 NTLYVGAT
-367 RATDSLYLLEK
+367 RATDYLYLLEK
-378 NDFDTDRPLEFLKMN
+378 NDFDTDRPLEFLKMS
-393 HHEMKMQPY
+393 HHQMKLEPY
-402 ISFKG
+402 IAFKG

-412 FYERNLETE
+412 FYERNLEAE
-421 QKTLVPRFNIT
+421 QKSLIPRFNIT
-432 PTSLITFVPE
+432 PTNLITFVPE
-442 NVIEEISPL
+442 NVIEDISPL
-451 LDRIFI
+451 IDRIFI

-462 PLETDEIELPTVF
+462 PTEADEIELPTVC

-489 GIAIPC
+489 GVAVPC
-495 IYYHHIQKRWD
+495 IYYHHIQKRWKTGEL
-506 APNQEPNIL
+506 EPNIL
-515 KKMVENNMSDSK
+515 KKMIENNMADSK
-527 DYEHKYLKEII
+527 DHEHRFLKDII
-538 QNMPEKCTKIS
+538 QHMPDKCTKIS
-549 DYLYAS
+549 DYLYAA
-555 NIYIATQE
+555 NIYIASQE

-570 QIEPDEYTWL
+570 QIEPDEYTWIT
-580 NRENV
+580 RENA
-585 IKCLKRIDTHVLTEC
+585 IKCIKRLDTHVLQEC
-600 RHKIPIFEKVLIDNT
+600 KRKIPIFEKVLIDYS

-625 ILAPYFSAK
+625 ILSPHFDNK
-634 TVFRFSARVDLV
+634 TIFRFSARVDLV

-676 ILVAD
+676 ILVND

-694 VLQLN
+694 VLQLQ
-699 ATMDELTLIV
+699 ATMDELTFIV
-709 VALLQGK
+709 VSLLKGK
-716 YCPPVVK
+716 YCDPVVK
-723 TDEEFVRDC
+723 SDEEFVQDC
-732 RNMFS
+732 RNMFSHSI

>member
-1 MSKRFKTNTL
+1 
-11 YYIVKY
+11 
-17 LKSYI
+17 

-38 TQKNVI
+38 TQKNVV

-121 FNNTKPR
+121 FNNIKPR
-128 IDIPLFQLIVLDETQ
+128 IEIPIFQLIVLDETQ

-160 GSNFQLLILGDYKQG
+160 GGNFQLLILGDYKQG

-183 TRFLTMSDKIWELH
+183 TRFLTMGDQIWELH
-197 PQLINKEFVRCTLKM
+197 PQLISKDFVRCTLKM

-223 VNHVMLGEERM
+223 VNNVMLGEERM

-255 FVIAQIKKLLGM
+255 FVIAQIKKLLAM

-359 NTLYVGST
+359 NTLYVGTT

-451 LDRIFI
+451 LDRIFV
-457 RQTGE
+457 RLSGE

-475 KTRKGFY
+475 KTRQGFY

-495 IYYHHIQKRWD
+495 IYYHHIQKKWKT
-506 APNQEPNIL
+506 PGQEPNIL

-538 QNMPEKCTKIS
+538 QNMPEKCVKIS

-585 IKCLKRIDTHVLTEC
+585 IKCLKRLDAHVLTEC
-600 RHKIPIFEKVLIDNT
+600 RHKIPIFEKVLIDYS

-625 ILAPYFSAK
+625 ILAPHFNNK
-634 TVFRFSARVDLV
+634 TIFRFSARVDLV

-676 ILVAD
+676 ILIAD

-694 VLQLN
+694 LLQLE

-716 YCPPVVK
+716 YCPPVIK
-723 TDEEFVRDC
+723 TDEEFIQDC
-732 RNMFS
+732 RNMFT

>member
-1 MSKRFKTNTL
+1 
-11 YYIVKY
+11 
-17 LKSYI
+17 

-28 EQLFVINQLK
+28 EQLVVIKHLQ

-66 INILQMTYNSMLR
+66 ISILQMTYNSALR
-79 LEIKEKTK
+79 LEIKDKIGSLK
-87 VLQIENIEVH
+87 IENIEVH

-121 FNNTKPR
+121 FNQIKPR
-128 IDIPLFQLIVLDETQ
+128 ISIPTFKMIVLDETQ

-160 GSNFQLLILGDYKQG
+160 GTSFQLLILGDYKQG

-183 TRFLTMSDKIWELH
+183 TRFLTLGDKIWELH
-197 PQLINKEFVRCTLKM
+197 RQLIHKEFVRCTLKM
-212 SYRITKQMASF
+212 SYRITRQMASF
-223 VNHVMLGEERM
+223 VNDAMLGETRM
-234 FSCKDGE
+234 FSGKDGE
-241 QVFYYRQSRRNTEI
+241 PVYYYRHSSRNAEY
-255 FVIAQIKKLLGM
+255 FVIAQIKKLIET

-280 VKGQNSYIRKMENAL
+280 VKGQNSYIRRMENAL
-295 VENDIPC
+295 VEHNIPC

-316 IEGKVVFSTFH
+316 IDGKVVFSTFH

-334 KYVFVV
+334 RYVFIV

-347 FKAKNASKEICP
+347 YKAKTASREICP
-359 NTLYVGST
+359 NTLYVGAT
-367 RATDSLYLLEK
+367 RATDCLYVLEK
-378 NDFDTDRPLEFLKMN
+378 NDFATDRPLEFLKMT
-393 HHEMKMQPY
+393 HHKMKMQPY

-407 TPQSL
+407 TPQSV
-412 FYERNLETE
+412 FYKKTPENE
-421 QKTLVPRFNIT
+421 QKQLIPRFNTT
-432 PTSLITFVPE
+432 PTNLITFIPE

-462 PLETDEIELPTVF
+462 PTEEDEIELPTVF
-475 KTRKGFY
+475 KTRNGFY

-495 IYYHHIQKRWD
+495 IYYHHIQKRWKNTD
-506 APNQEPNIL
+506 SSPNSL
-515 KKMVENNMSDSK
+515 KTMIENNMSDSK
-527 DYEHKYLKEII
+527 DKEHLYLKDII
-538 QNMPEKCTKIS
+538 QHMPETCVRIS
-549 DYLYAS
+549 DFLYAS

-580 NRENV
+580 SRENV
-585 IKCLKRIDTHVLTEC
+585 IKCIKRLDKHVLSDC
-600 RHKIPIFEKVLIDNT
+600 ARKIPVFEKVLIDYS

-625 ILAPYFSAK
+625 ILKPFFDK
-634 TVFRFSARVDLV
+634 ETIFRFSARLDLV
-646 TENTL
+646 TENTV

-669 IYAWLWK
+669 VYAWLWK

-681 DRNIRILNIKTGE
+681 ERRIRILNIKTGE
-694 VLQLN
+694 LLELS
-699 ATMDELTLIV
+699 ASLDELTFIV
-709 VALLQGK
+709 VALLKGK
-716 YCPPVVK
+716 YCDPIVK

-732 RNMFS
+732 QNMFVYTE